1 MARDLFHDAVRHA
14 LEKDGWTI
22 TADPLR
28 LVFGTDT
35 EFLIDLA
42 AERLILAERNHE
54 RIAVE
59 IKVFSDP
66 SKTHEFHSVL
76 GQYLNYRT
84 ALKVLGD
91 DHRMV
96 LAVPQDIY
104 DTFFQRQFVRL
115 SIKTFEV
122 EVLVF
127 DPVAEVV
134 IHDQD

>member
-22 TADPLR
+22 TADPFR
-28 LVFGTDT
+28 LTVGTDT

-59 IKVFSDP
+59 IKVFSEP
-66 SKTHEFHSVL
+66 SK
-76 GQYLNYRT
+76 
-84 ALKVLGD
+84 
-91 DHRMV
+91 
-96 LAVPQDIY
+96 
-104 DTFFQRQFVRL
+104 VRL
-115 SIKTFEV
+115 SIKTFDV
-122 EVLVF
+122 QLLVF
-127 DPVAEVV
+127 DPVAEEV